1 MTPAKPLFEMT
12 AQDLM
17 TRSVVAVPEAM
28 SLRTAAHLLHQSHVS
43 GGPVIDAYGRCVGVL
58 SATDFMTIVEKGDDD
73 AKRRTENPGCY
84 HSAWQMLD
92 AQELPTD
99 EVRRFMTDDPVTV
112 SPATPVAELARMMV
126 DAHIHRVIVVD
137 GEGRPVGVV
146 SSTDILA
153 AVGRAAHV
161 LGERQ
166 LVRPG
171 EPGEEVNP

>member
-1 MTPAKPLFEMT
+1 MPPTKPLLDLT

-17 TRSVVAVPEAM
+17 TRSVVAIPEAM
-28 SLRTAAHLLHQSHVS
+28 SVRAAAHLLHQSHVS
-43 GGPVIDAYGRCVGVL
+43 GAPVIDAYGRCVGVL

-137 GEGRPVGVV
+137 GEGRPVGIVAT
-146 SSTDILA
+146 TDILA
-153 AVGRAAHV
+153 AVGRAGCVAR
-161 LGERQ
+161 GRQ
-166 LVRPG
+166 PVG
-171 EPGEEVNP
+171 V

>member
-43 GGPVIDAYGRCVGVL
+43 GAPVINAYGRCVGVL
-58 SATDFMTIVEKGDDD
+58 SGTDFMTIVEQGDAARHRPED
-73 AKRRTENPGCY
+73 PGCY
-84 HSAWQMLD
+84 HSAWQVPDL
-92 AQELPTD
+92 QPSPTD
-99 EVRRFMTDDPVTV
+99 EVRDYMTEDPVTV
-112 SPATPVAELARMMV
+112 KPDTPVAELARMMV

-137 GEGRPVGVV
+137 GEGRPAGIV
-146 SSTDILA
+146 SGTDILA

-161 LGERQ
+161 MGERH
-166 LVRPG
+166 LAGV
-171 EPGEEVNP
+171 

>member
-1 MTPAKPLFEMT
+1 MPLTKPLLDLT

-17 TRSVVAVPEAM
+17 THGVVAVPEAM

-58 SATDFMTIVEKGDDD
+58 SATDFMTIVEQGDAARHRPED
-73 AKRRTENPGCY
+73 PGCY
-84 HSAWQMLD
+84 HSAWQVPDL
-92 AQELPTD
+92 QPLPTD
-99 EVRRFMTDDPVTV
+99 EVRDYMTEDPVTV

-137 GEGRPVGVV
+137 GEGRPVGIV

-166 LVRPG
+166 LAGV
-171 EPGEEVNP
+171 